1 MHPLH
6 HRAVLLV
13 CGLRSPNVGKK
24 RRLRSWIDKGA
35 GTQPCPEVDSLKLL
49 FACLRASSPPRRSRG
64 GKQGKHAL
72 VCLLLLFLEVLKG
85 THRVPLALL
94 SPVWAPA
101 LCGAC
106 LHLPCPASLM
116 ESFLSFSLVRE

>member
-49 FACLRASSPPRRSRG
+49 FACLRMSSPPRQSRG
-64 GKQGKHAL
+64 GKQGEHAL
-72 VCLLLLFLEVLKG
+72 VYLLLL
-85 THRVPLALL
+85 P
-94 SPVWAPA
+94 
-101 LCGAC
+101 
-106 LHLPCPASLM
+106 
-116 ESFLSFSLVRE
+116 